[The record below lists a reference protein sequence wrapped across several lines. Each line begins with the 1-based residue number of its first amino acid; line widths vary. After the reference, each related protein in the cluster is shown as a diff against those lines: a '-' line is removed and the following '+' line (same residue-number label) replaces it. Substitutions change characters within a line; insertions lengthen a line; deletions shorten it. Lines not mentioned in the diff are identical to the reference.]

1 MPLRHIRVCAALV
14 TLQGEL
20 APHTAHTLPLP
31 CHCQVLPPH
40 LRGQA
45 MSINRTCGDV
55 VGLSAPIALGLLAD
69 YSDCASAILVSA
81 GITTCCTSLF
91 ALRARELGPPTWA
104 R

>member
-1 MPLRHIRVCAALV
+1 
-14 TLQGEL
+14 
-20 APHTAHTLPLP
+20 
-31 CHCQVLPPH
+31 
-40 LRGQA
+40 

-69 YSDCASAILVSA
+69 YSDCATAILVSA